1 VSSNLPLTGLQA
13 RSAAFLDYLDQFVS
27 GLKPAAWDEVSPDS
41 AHTAIFAID
50 IVNGFCYEGNLAS
63 PRIAR
68 IVEPAVRLFT
78 LAHARGVR
86 QFVLIQEWHHEHA
99 TEFNAFPRHCVR
111 NTREAESVP
120 AIAALSFAAE
130 FVLLHKNSLS
140 AAIGTGLDAWLE
152 AHPVQTAIVVGDC
165 TDLCT
170 YNLAMHLRLR
180 ANERNE
186 NLRVLVP
193 ANCVDTYDLP
203 VAAQQIGALPHDA
216 NLLHAVF
223 LYHMHLN
230 AIDVVR
236 EITD

>member
-1 VSSNLPLTGLQA
+1 MRCGLA
-13 RSAAFLDYLDQFVS
+13 SLRESSAAFLAFLDQFVS
-27 GLKPAAWDEVSPDS
+27 ELKPAAWHDLSHDS
-41 AHTAIFAID
+41 AQTALFAID

-63 PRIAR
+63 PRIAG
-68 IVEPAVRLFT
+68 IVGPTVRLLK

-99 TEFNAFPRHCVR
+99 VEFNAFARHCVR
-111 NTREAESVP
+111 GTREAETAP
-120 AIAALSFAAE
+120 AIAALPFAAQ
-130 FVLLHKNSLS
+130 FVKLHKNSLS
-140 AAIGTGLDAWLE
+140 AAIGTGLDDWLD
-152 AHPVQTAIVVGDC
+152 AHAIRTAIVAGDC

-180 ANERNE
+180 ANDRNE
-186 NLRVLVP
+186 NLRVIVP
-193 ANCVDTYDLP
+193 ANCVDTYELP
-203 VAAQQIGALPHDA
+203 VDAAQSIGAVPHDA

-230 AIDVVR
+230 AIEVVR

>member
-1 VSSNLPLTGLQA
+1 M
-13 RSAAFLDYLDQFVS
+13 
-27 GLKPAAWDEVSPDS
+27 
-41 AHTAIFAID
+41 
-50 IVNGFCYEGNLAS
+50 
-63 PRIAR
+63 
-68 IVEPAVRLFT
+68 
-78 LAHARGVR
+78 
-86 QFVLIQEWHHEHA
+86 LIQEWHHEHA

-203 VAAQQIGALPHDA
+203 VAAQQGDHPPLDSGGRYCTPCSSTTCI
-216 NLLHAVF
+216 
-223 LYHMHLN
+223 
-230 AIDVVR
+230 
-236 EITD
+236 